1 MSAEANSGTVVVGVG
16 NAALS
21 DEAVAGRV
29 VREVARRAPAGVEV
43 IDAGLPGPGILRFIE
58 GRQRAVIVDAIDAG
72 LPAGT
77 VRRFHLDE
85 VVPADAAPA
94 MSLHQGDL
102 LQYLRLAETLG
113 IAPAEMVVVGIQAE
127 RLSPGYD
134 LSPRVEEAV
143 AEAADLVLAEL
154 AQPA

>member
-1 MSAEANSGTVVVGVG
+1 LSAEAHSGTVVVGVG

-21 DEAVAGRV
+21 DEAVAARV

-77 VRRFHLDE
+77 VRRFRLDD
-85 VVPADAAPA
+85 VIPADPA
-94 MSLHQGDL
+94 SAVSLHQGDL
-102 LQYLRLAETLG
+102 LQYLGLAETLG
-113 IAPAEMVVVGIQAE
+113 IAPVEIVVIGIQAE
-127 RLSPGYD
+127 RLSPGCT

-143 AEAADLVLAEL
+143 ARAADLILAEL
-154 AQPA
+154 GQPA